1 MGTLDEKLSN
11 LKLETHEVSMIKREA
26 FKDTAKEVG
35 SSLASTFTGGVSDIF
50 IPLLSINSEINDRIR
65 ETKQAYLL
73 NEYLNK
79 VDDIEQA
86 FEDLKN
92 IIADPYGNVIIN
104 QLFKILEGFPP
115 DKETVSLLGS
125 TLQRIIAKKHY
136 KELFNQYQL
145 HLRLFQ
151 RISAQALYLISCF
164 EQFKSFEMN
173 VPHRM
178 HRNIEDG
185 TWRLEGDW
193 SIYFVKEMNL
203 EDEAVSVVNELIDN
217 HLIYATQPEFE
228 EGKVFYIA
236 LTKDGMTLFNY
247 IH

>member
-1 MGTLDEKLSN
+1 MVTLDEKLSN

-35 SSLASTFTGGVSDIF
+35 SSLASTITGGISDIF
-50 IPLLSINSEINDRIR
+50 SPLLSINSEINNRIK

-92 IIADPYGNVIIN
+92 IIADPYGNVIVN

-115 DKETVSLLGS
+115 DKETISLLGS
-125 TLQRIIAKKHY
+125 TLQHIIAQKHY

-164 EQFKSFEMN
+164 EQFKSFEMS
-173 VPHRM
+173 VSHSKR
-178 HRNIEDG
+178 RAEDG

-193 SIYFVKEMNL
+193 SIYFIKEMNL
-203 EDEAVSVVNELIDN
+203 EDGAVSVVNELRDN
-217 HLIYATQPEFE
+217 HLIYATQSESE
-228 EGKVFYIA
+228 EGKMFYIA
-236 LTKDGMTLFNY
+236 LTQDGMTLFNY

>member
-1 MGTLDEKLSN
+1 MVTLDEKLSN
-11 LKLETHEVSMIKREA
+11 LKLETHEVSMIKKEA

-35 SSLASTFTGGVSDIF
+35 SSLASTITGGISDIF
-50 IPLLSINSEINDRIR
+50 SPLLSITSEINDRIK

-92 IIADPYGNVIIN
+92 IIADPYGNVIVN

-115 DKETVSLLGS
+115 DKETISLLGS
-125 TLQRIIAKKHY
+125 TLQHIIAQKHY

-173 VPHRM
+173 VPHGKR
-178 HRNIEDG
+178 RAEDG

-203 EDEAVSVVNELIDN
+203 EDGAVSVVNELIDN
-217 HLIYATQPEFE
+217 HLIYATQSEFE
-228 EGKVFYIA
+228 EGKMFYIA
-236 LTKDGMTLFNY
+236 LTQDGMTLFNY

>member
-1 MGTLDEKLSN
+1 MVTLDEKLSN
-11 LKLETHEVSMIKREA
+11 LKLETHEVSMIKKEA

-35 SSLASTFTGGVSDIF
+35 SSLASTITGGISDIF
-50 IPLLSINSEINDRIR
+50 SPLLSINSEINDRIK

-92 IIADPYGNVIIN
+92 IIADPYGNVIVN

-115 DKETVSLLGS
+115 DKETISLLGS
-125 TLQRIIAKKHY
+125 TLQHIIAQKHY

-173 VPHRM
+173 VSHSKR
-178 HRNIEDG
+178 RAEDG

-203 EDEAVSVVNELIDN
+203 EDGAVSVVNELIDN
-217 HLIYATQPEFE
+217 HLIYATQSESE
-228 EGKVFYIA
+228 EGKMFYIA
-236 LTKDGMTLFNY
+236 LTQDGMTLFNY

>member
-1 MGTLDEKLSN
+1 MVTLDEKLSN
-11 LKLETHEVSMIKREA
+11 LKLETHEVSMIKKEA

-35 SSLASTFTGGVSDIF
+35 SSLASTVTGGISDIF
-50 IPLLSINSEINDRIR
+50 SPLLNINSEINDRIK

-92 IIADPYGNVIIN
+92 IIADPYGNVIVN

-115 DKETVSLLGS
+115 DKETISLLGS
-125 TLQRIIAKKHY
+125 TLQHIIAQKQY
-136 KELFNQYQL
+136 KELFHQYQF

-173 VPHRM
+173 IPHGKR
-178 HRNIEDG
+178 RAEDG

-203 EDEAVSVVNELIDN
+203 EDGAVSVVNELIDN
-217 HLIYATQPEFE
+217 HLIYATQPESE
-228 EGKVFYIA
+228 EGKMFYIA
-236 LTKDGMTLFNY
+236 LTQDGMTLFNY

>member
-1 MGTLDEKLSN
+1 MVTLDEKLSN
-11 LKLETHEVSMIKREA
+11 LKLETHEVSMIKKEA

-35 SSLASTFTGGVSDIF
+35 SSLASTVTGGISDIF
-50 IPLLSINSEINDRIR
+50 SPLLSINSEINDRIK

-92 IIADPYGNVIIN
+92 IIADPYGNVIVN

-115 DKETVSLLGS
+115 DKETISLLGS
-125 TLQRIIAKKHY
+125 TLQHIIAQKQY
-136 KELFNQYQL
+136 KELFHQYQL

-173 VPHRM
+173 IPHGKR
-178 HRNIEDG
+178 RAEDG

-203 EDEAVSVVNELIDN
+203 EDGAVSVVNELIDN
-217 HLIYATQPEFE
+217 HLIYATQPESE
-228 EGKVFYIA
+228 EGKMFYIA
-236 LTKDGMTLFNY
+236 LTQDGMTLFNY

>member
-1 MGTLDEKLSN
+1 MVTLDEKLSN
-11 LKLETHEVSMIKREA
+11 LKLETHEVSMIKKEA

-35 SSLASTFTGGVSDIF
+35 SSLASTITGGISDIF
-50 IPLLSINSEINDRIR
+50 SPLLSINSEINDRIK

-73 NEYLNK
+73 NEYINK

-92 IIADPYGNVIIN
+92 IIADQYGNVIVN

-115 DKETVSLLGS
+115 DKETISLLGS
-125 TLQRIIAKKHY
+125 TLQHIIAQKHY

-173 VPHRM
+173 VPHGKR
-178 HRNIEDG
+178 RAEDG

-203 EDEAVSVVNELIDN
+203 EDGAVSVVNELIDN
-217 HLIYATQPEFE
+217 HLIYATQSESE
-228 EGKVFYIA
+228 EGKMFYIA
-236 LTKDGMTLFNY
+236 LTQDGMTLFNY